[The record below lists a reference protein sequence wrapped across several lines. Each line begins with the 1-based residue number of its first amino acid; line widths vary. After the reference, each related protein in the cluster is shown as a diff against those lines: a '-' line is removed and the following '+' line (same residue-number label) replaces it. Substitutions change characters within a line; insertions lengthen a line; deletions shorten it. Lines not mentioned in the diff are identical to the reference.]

1 MRLHIPICI
10 LLLAACQPA
19 ETSTS
24 LDGGDDSN
32 RSVSTELAGK
42 LRIGAV
48 LRTTANANL
57 RDAPLQSGRVL
68 RVLPAGTE
76 LTIVRSTTAADGFLS
91 VEHLGLQGWVN
102 GALVAFV
109 SAPAAPTYSIAENLP
124 PYIDETPDPITPEP
138 AAHAPPPPPPAAEIT
153 PPPPVQTS
161 PVEDAIVRAQAAVG
175 FSYWW
180 GYAKWDPSGAT
191 SANKGSCSGV
201 CPDCGHNG
209 SYGADCSGYVA
220 KVWQVPEWNND
231 PTTNQHPYSSYVF
244 THQEYEWTTVSRDAL
259 HKADAFTY
267 NTDGR
272 GHIMLYESGDAWG
285 QMWTYESRGCS
296 TGIVHNL
303 RTVSDKYKAIRHKN
317 W

>member
-1 MRLHIPICI
+1 MGLREVGPERRDQREQGLVQRRLP
-10 LLLAACQPA
+10 
-19 ETSTS
+19 
-24 LDGGDDSN
+24 G
-32 RSVSTELAGK
+32 
-42 LRIGAV
+42 LR
-48 LRTTANANL
+48 
-57 RDAPLQSGRVL
+57 
-68 RVLPAGTE
+68 
-76 LTIVRSTTAADGFLS
+76 
-91 VEHLGLQGWVN
+91 
-102 GALVAFV
+102 
-109 SAPAAPTYSIAENLP
+109 
-124 PYIDETPDPITPEP
+124 
-138 AAHAPPPPPPAAEIT
+138 
-153 PPPPVQTS
+153 
-161 PVEDAIVRAQAAVG
+161 
-175 FSYWW
+175 
-180 GYAKWDPSGAT
+180 
-191 SANKGSCSGV
+191 
-201 CPDCGHNG
+201 HNG